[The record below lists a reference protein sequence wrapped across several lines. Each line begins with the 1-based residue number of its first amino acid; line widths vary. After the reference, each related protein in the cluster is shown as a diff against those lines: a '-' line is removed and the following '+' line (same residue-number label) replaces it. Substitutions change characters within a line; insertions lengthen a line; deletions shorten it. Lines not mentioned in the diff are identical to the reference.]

1 LKNQLTVYKIGG
13 KIIDNPTHMKAF
25 LFGIKQSKGHKIIVH
40 GGGNTASK
48 VMNQIGL
55 KPKMIDGRRI
65 TDAAALEI
73 VTMVYGGL
81 INKRLVA
88 QLQSIG
94 VNAIGLSGA
103 DGDIIRAHKRE
114 VREIDY
120 GWVGDIDE
128 VNGKALSAI
137 CKNENVP
144 VICPLT
150 HDGNGHMLNTNADT
164 IASQVAIAL
173 AQEFDIELVFCFEL
187 KGVLSNY
194 DDKQS
199 VIPEI
204 SRKDAAQMHNKGII
218 NDGMIPKLKNGFDA
232 LEGGV
237 RNVFIKHV
245 EDINDINA
253 GTTLDL

>member
-1 LKNQLTVYKIGG
+1 
-13 KIIDNPTHMKAF
+13 MKAF